1 MARRKKKGSRNPKRL
16 TKKQRSALPQG
27 KWIPAMIRKVGRSI
41 QAKVRGPVAK
51 RLRKAKR

>member
-1 MARRKKKGSRNPKRL
+1 MAKRKKKRTNPKRL
-16 TKKQRSALPQG
+16 TKKQKAALPQG